1 MDKNLITRTLAFYI
15 MLIILVLVNMYY
27 ITNLI
32 INFVNTVMIAIIAY
46 LYMKL
51 INDVNKFYIGDGES

>member
-1 MDKNLITRTLAFYI
+1 
-15 MLIILVLVNMYY
+15 MYY